1 MKFRKQIPCPYILV
15 MIIKKGIEEEKDSS
29 NKSTFQ
35 FFFPNFF
42 LNLENS
48 SCNPSTKGENN
59 SSLSLSPGRR
69 ATPDGQQARSNRA
82 IPKEVVM
89 AEHMGHPCKQADGS
103 TTRREAKRNE
113 STGKKGKIFFT
124 KRYVGSMPKGRRI
137 TICKSTSPL
146 LYVVMFS

>member
-1 MKFRKQIPCPYILV
+1 MHVYVIYECDVDFTNRKSGILNTKNICMKFRKQIPCPYILV
-15 MIIKKGIEEEKDSS
+15 MTIKRGIEEEKDSS

-35 FFFPNFF
+35 LFFPNFF

-89 AEHMGHPCKQADGS
+89 AEHMGHPCKRAYGS
-103 TTRREAKRNE
+103 TTRIE
-113 STGKKGKIFFT
+113 G
-124 KRYVGSMPKGRRI
+124 
-137 TICKSTSPL
+137 
-146 LYVVMFS
+146 